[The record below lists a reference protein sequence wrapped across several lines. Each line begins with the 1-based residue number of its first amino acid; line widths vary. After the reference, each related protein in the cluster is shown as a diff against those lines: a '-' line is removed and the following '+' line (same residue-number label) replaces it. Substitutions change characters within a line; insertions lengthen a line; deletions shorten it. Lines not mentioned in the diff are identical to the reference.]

1 MNPAHRV
8 QTKGVAATDGVGDSD
23 DGSVDWMV
31 AVALPLPRVS
41 NLPFDNPMKASLT
54 ISIFIAL
61 SFSSLATAANTPEPS
76 GFHFFADK
84 RGQQIEAQLV
94 SIDPDR
100 RNVQIRRRDGQLFD
114 LQVTLLSLDDQQFVR
129 EWLFPKPDVPVGK
142 LRIYGTRPKAEP
154 IDVTIA
160 EGINDFVEVYAL
172 KAGWVGR
179 RINGEV
185 FSSTERF
192 HGLKD
197 LRDLYLN
204 TVWASFVE
212 EDGSVWT
219 GTAQRTS
226 PEGAPPAVKSAAVGP
241 QRIAILE
248 DGSVKVWGGK
258 TGSESLIDPPVAIS
272 NAIDVATTQG
282 VFAVLTKDGK
292 VHTWKPEETEVK
304 TAMIGSG
311 AVDIEGAAFRFL
323 ALTRDGEVYQ
333 FGGGNPAGANIPGPL
348 KEEKDPFIK
357 VRSAGVTFAAQ
368 RENGTWLAWGKNGT
382 GIVDHINSLGPVPD
396 LAFVNEPVKDEYGF
410 VVWIDTGA
418 EP

>member
-1 MNPAHRV
+1 
-8 QTKGVAATDGVGDSD
+8 
-23 DGSVDWMV
+23 
-31 AVALPLPRVS
+31 
-41 NLPFDNPMKASLT
+41 MKISHT

-61 SFSSLATAANTPEPS
+61 SFSRLAAEPNTPEPS

-94 SIDPDR
+94 SIDSDH

-114 LQVTLLSLDDQQFVR
+114 IEVTLLRLDDQQFVK
-129 EWLFPKPDVPVGK
+129 EWLLPKPDVPAGR
-142 LRIYGTRPKAEP
+142 LRIYGTRPKQEP

-160 EGINDFVEVYAL
+160 EGIDDFVEVYAL

-179 RINGEV
+179 RMNGEV
-185 FSSTERF
+185 ISSSERF

-204 TVWASFVE
+204 TIWASFVE
-212 EDGSVWT
+212 NDGSVWT
-219 GTAQRTS
+219 GTEQRAS
-226 PEGAPPAVKSAAVGP
+226 PEGVPPAVKSAAVGP
-241 QRIAILE
+241 HRIAILE

-258 TGSESLIDPPVAIS
+258 IGSDSPIAPPVALA
-272 NAIDVATTQG
+272 NAIDLATAQG

-292 VHTWKPEETEVK
+292 VHTWKPEETEVRS
-304 TAMIGSG
+304 AMIGPG
-311 AVDIEGAAFRFL
+311 VVDIEGAAFRFL
-323 ALTRDGEVYQ
+323 ALTRDGEVYV
-333 FGGGNPAGANIPGPL
+333 FGGGNPAAASVPAPL
-348 KEEKDPFIK
+348 KEEKGPFTK
-357 VRSAGVTFAAQ
+357 VRSAGITFAAQ

-396 LAFVNEPVKDEYGF
+396 LAFVNEPIKDEYGF